1 MYELQH
7 LLILFVWNSIEG
19 LWPVF
24 GLMTYMNIYQRWSPL
39 SLTLIYDTVALVE
52 SWLIMC
58 AALLIYSSKLK
69 ALVQGFLSYFQKL
82 NNEFPLLFCATRC
95 FIAMLLSLSSA
106 LLQMNLLTPILWPF
120 KEAPTLCWS
129 WLQAFGFHY
138 DPVFPSVIFSH
149 TPSSCKFEL
158 LLIHYL
164 CQVNTASYTWELDH
178 HYSCPCS
185 HFHFSLF
192 PHRGSSQLLA
202 GLQPT
207 VAAVRVA
214 LNAVLVFSSHCG
226 S

>member
-1 MYELQH
+1 MNF
-7 LLILFVWNSIEG
+7 LFFFFSFFLCNS
-19 LWPVF
+19 
-24 GLMTYMNIYQRWSPL
+24 
-39 SLTLIYDTVALVE
+39 
-52 SWLIMC
+52 
-58 AALLIYSSKLK
+58 
-69 ALVQGFLSYFQKL
+69 
-82 NNEFPLLFCATRC
+82 LFCCHVAVTQ
-95 FIAMLLSLSSA
+95 LSSA
-106 LLQMNLLTPILWPF
+106 ADELADPIPWPF

-138 DPVFPSVIFSH
+138 DRVFPSVIFRH

-158 LLIHYL
+158 LLIRYL
-164 CQVNTASYTWELDH
+164 CQVNTVSYTWELDH
-178 HYSCPCS
+178 HYSCPCR

-207 VAAVRVA
+207 FAAVRVA

>member
-106 LLQMNLLTPILWPF
+106 LLQMNLLTPSCGLLKKHLLSADRDCKHLGSIMILF
-120 KEAPTLCWS
+120 
-129 WLQAFGFHY
+129 FHLL
-138 DPVFPSVIFSH
+138 FSVIH
-149 TPSSCKFEL
+149 HHHVNLSSSWSTTFAKSTQQATHESWITITL
-158 LLIHYL
+158 AHAVTSISL
-164 CQVNTASYTWELDH
+164 CFLTGDPH
-178 HYSCPCS
+178 SC
-185 HFHFSLF
+185 
-192 PHRGSSQLLA
+192 
-202 GLQPT
+202 
-207 VAAVRVA
+207 
-214 LNAVLVFSSHCG
+214 
-226 S
+226 